1 MHILRAGLKTVS
13 LGKDTYLEDEFTL
26 LSYLTM
32 REIQFIDRDVR
43 IVRTESALWG
53 QVAGGLE
60 KLFAGNVSLR
70 KKRGRNLDEGKVE
83 KAVSVLREP
92 VVEPEHP
99 TGEWNSRR
107 RRKRVT
113 TCFTLRVTRPRP
125 SPPKQIY
132 ITRH

>member
-53 QVAGGLE
+53 QVADW
-60 KLFAGNVSLR
+60 KNLFAGNVSLR
-70 KKRGRNLDEGKVE
+70 KKRGTESG
-83 KAVSVLREP
+83 
-92 VVEPEHP
+92 
-99 TGEWNSRR
+99 
-107 RRKRVT
+107 
-113 TCFTLRVTRPRP
+113 
-125 SPPKQIY
+125 
-132 ITRH
+132 

>member
-1 MHILRAGLKTVS
+1 M
-13 LGKDTYLEDEFTL
+13 
-26 LSYLTM
+26 
-32 REIQFIDRDVR
+32 
-43 IVRTESALWG
+43 
-53 QVAGGLE
+53 
-60 KLFAGNVSLR
+60 FAGNMSLR

-92 VVEPEHP
+92 VAEPEHP

-125 SPPKQIY
+125 SPPNKY
-132 ITRH
+132 I